1 MLTLSVPD
9 RDIWAVCDREGVAVI
24 VFELVLLA
32 VTVLLVFTLSDC
44 LIVDDSVVVAVI
56 VFDEVVVVV

>member
-32 VTVLLVFTLSDC
+32 VTVFVVFMVRDC
-44 LIVDDSVVVAVI
+44 LILLDSVVVAVI